1 MMRLQRHICGGAR
14 IKPPDSELCDED
26 AEPVPPPLVVV
37 VVAVVAEVAPNVVV
51 VEGVGVAVV
60 FVFSIFVVVEVDGSV
75 AVEAVLVVADG
86 VVEAVVVV
94 PDWLLVVKGDV
105 VVLVPLVGSTGVTL
119 AASAA
124 GLGTSLE
131 LVVMVTLDAD
141 EVLEV
146 VLLLPVVVAEDD
158 VDATR
163 AACFLAK
170 SALFEEV
177 LAVGVLPLCANPS
190 LYFSRCS
197 ILSVKYKVRIGK

>member
-1 MMRLQRHICGGAR
+1 MRLQRHICGGAR

-26 AEPVPPPLVVV
+26 AEPVPPPLVVVV

-75 AVEAVLVVADG
+75 AAVEAVLVVADG

-146 VLLLPVVVAEDD
+146 VLLLPVVFVEDD

-163 AACFLAK
+163 AACF
-170 SALFEEV
+170 F
-177 LAVGVLPLCANPS
+177 C
-190 LYFSRCS
+190 
-197 ILSVKYKVRIGK
+197 